1 MAEAALRKS
10 RDVGE
15 LKKFR
20 AAIKGQVTGALN
32 KLETLFAQKVA
43 EDFDHGRILVT
54 EVNEVE
60 SRLKEKLGLFRKLH
74 DRCCELRDVGEDAD
88 QEIELS
94 RQDDEYVEE
103 VTSKVYPMFNMIEAY
118 YRSRNIPALERKFE
132 DSFAAFKFSMRNAQ
146 QVVQCLNG
154 LNPEEVCEAANVQM
168 QPAEETKDKLR
179 KHYDEV
185 VVASNELKDALKSRG
200 DN

>member
-60 SRLKEKLGLFRKLH
+60 FRLKEKPNL
-74 DRCCELRDVGEDAD
+74 LRSYTTDAASL
-88 QEIELS
+88 E
-94 RQDDEYVEE
+94 
-103 VTSKVYPMFNMIEAY
+103 M
-118 YRSRNIPALERKFE
+118 LERTLIKR
-132 DSFAAFKFSMRNAQ
+132 SSYPVRMMSM
-146 QVVQCLNG
+146 
-154 LNPEEVCEAANVQM
+154 
-168 QPAEETKDKLR
+168 
-179 KHYDEV
+179 
-185 VVASNELKDALKSRG
+185 SRR
-200 DN
+200 